1 MTALKKKL
9 TRITHIKRI
18 LQERG
23 LIRIKELAEVLDVS
37 EMTVRRDIQQMEQDG
52 GVKNLNG
59 MLISPSDASFST
71 LSKKYDLHIQTM
83 AHFKEKDALGMA
95 AASRINAGDS
105 VVFDVGSTTERIAEH
120 APRDVKFEAICLS
133 LNTFR
138 HLADNPLAA
147 KAVMGGYYQQDTEM
161 FTSDEGLRFIR
172 NARPNKAFLSAA
184 GVHETLG
191 ISCVNPYEVAVK
203 RAVIQSARHRI
214 LVADSSKFGEIR
226 SSYICDLDEIDE
238 IITDDQLPDKWVNLI
253 ESRNI
258 LLQRVSIK

>member
-1 MTALKKKL
+1 MIALKKKIA
-9 TRITHIKRI
+9 RIAHIKNI

-37 EMTVRRDIQQMEQDG
+37 EMTVRRDIQQMELDG

-59 MLISPSDASFST
+59 MLISSSDASFET

-83 AHFKEKDALGMA
+83 AHFREKDALGMA

-120 APRDVKFEAICLS
+120 APSDVKFEAICLS

-147 KAVMGGYYQQDTEM
+147 KAIVGGYYQPDTEM
-161 FTSDEGLRFIR
+161 FTGDEGLRFVRSI
-172 NARPNKAFLSAA
+172 RPNKAFISAA
-184 GVHETLG
+184 GIHESLG
-191 ISCVNPYEVAVK
+191 VSCINPYEVAAK
-203 RAVIQSARHRI
+203 KAVLQAARHRI
-214 LVADSSKFGEIR
+214 LVADSSKFGEIC
-226 SSYICDLDEIDE
+226 SSHICDLDEIDE
-238 IITDDQLPDKWVNLI
+238 IITDDQLPAKWVSFI
-253 ESRNI
+253 ESCNI
-258 LLQRVSIK
+258 QLQLVSIK